1 MFTISNGLAED
12 LFTEHHK
19 KHDNTVS
26 KKENYKSIGLKQNY
40 RFLIQLL
47 KNSKI
52 AVMKKL
58 NELQENTEDSSMS
71 SGIESINRRNI
82 FPKRMKL

>member
-1 MFTISNGLAED
+1 MGWQRIGSSSII
-12 LFTEHHK
+12 K

-26 KKENYKSIGLKQNY
+26 KKDNDKSVELKQNY
-40 RFLIQLL
+40 RRLLIQLL

-58 NELQENTEDSSMS
+58 NELQENTENSSMS
-71 SGIESINRRNI
+71 SGIESMNRRNI
-82 FPKRMKL
+82 LPKRMKL